1 MKSVLR
7 CLRRHIKNNLSD
19 KKTLKK
25 KDKRSS
31 KKFRKACL
39 KFYCDKV
46 KLDITLDKI
55 SQENASHI
63 VQIMKVFL
71 DCRDDDVDIDLSE
84 NSPDKQSM
92 KQKRLI
98 KKNLKE
104 K

>member
-1 MKSVLR
+1 M
-7 CLRRHIKNNLSD
+7 RRHIKNNLSD

-46 KLDITLDKI
+46 KLDITLNQI
-55 SQENASHI
+55 PEENASHI

-84 NSPDKQSM
+84 NSPIKQSM